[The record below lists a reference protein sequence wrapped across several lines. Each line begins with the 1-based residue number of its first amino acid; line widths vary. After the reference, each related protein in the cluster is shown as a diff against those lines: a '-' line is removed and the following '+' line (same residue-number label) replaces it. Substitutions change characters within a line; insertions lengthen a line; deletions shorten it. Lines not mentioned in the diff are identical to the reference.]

1 MTNLIFELQ
10 QSEADMNEEKIKAT
24 AIMKSERAVALFE
37 EILNHLRE
45 GGVHFEHNGR
55 SMEMITGEAVEMEI
69 KAKHKDGKHKL
80 EFEFVWKDELN
91 SREIS
96 EGGLSG
102 LKVSSK
108 NTRSSRGEMSH
119 EHAHRQ
125 MEDMHVSNENLGE
138 QMPVEAA
145 VF

>member
-1 MTNLIFELQ
+1 
-10 QSEADMNEEKIKAT
+10 MNEEKIKAT

-37 EILNHLRE
+37 EILNHLKQ
-45 GGVHFEHNGR
+45 GGIHFEHNGR
-55 SMEMITGEAVEMEI
+55 SMEMTTGEAVEMEI

-80 EFEFVWKDELN
+80 EFELVWKDNLN
-91 SREIS
+91 SGEIS
-96 EGGLSG
+96 EGDLSG

-108 NTRSSRGEMSH
+108 KTGSPSTEMSH

-125 MEDMHVSNENLGE
+125 VPDNRASSENLQE

>member
-1 MTNLIFELQ
+1 M
-10 QSEADMNEEKIKAT
+10 SEERIKAT

-80 EFEFVWKDELN
+80 EFELVWKDELN
-91 SREIS
+91 SGEIS
-96 EGGLSG
+96 EGDLSG

-108 NTRSSRGEMSH
+108 NTGSSRTEMSH

-125 MEDMHVSNENLGE
+125 MPDNLASDEDLQE

>member
-1 MTNLIFELQ
+1 
-10 QSEADMNEEKIKAT
+10 
-24 AIMKSERAVALFE
+24 
-37 EILNHLRE
+37 
-45 GGVHFEHNGR
+45 
-55 SMEMITGEAVEMEI
+55 MEMITGEAVEMEI

-80 EFEFVWKDELN
+80 EFELVWKDELN
-91 SREIS
+91 SGEIS
-96 EGGLSG
+96 EGDLSG

-108 NTRSSRGEMSH
+108 DTGSSRSEMSH

-125 MEDMHVSNENLGE
+125 LPDSRASSEDLQE

>member
-1 MTNLIFELQ
+1 M
-10 QSEADMNEEKIKAT
+10 SEEKIKAT
-24 AIMKSERAVALFE
+24 AIMKSERAVALVE
-37 EILNHLRE
+37 EILNHLKE
-45 GGVHFEHNGR
+45 GELHFEHDGR

-69 KAKHKDGKHKL
+69 KAKHKDGKRKL
-80 EFEFVWKDELN
+80 EFELVWKDELN
-91 SREIS
+91 SGEIS
-96 EGGLSG
+96 EGDLSG

-108 NTRSSRGEMSH
+108 DTGSSRSEMSH

-125 MEDMHVSNENLGE
+125 MSDKRASDENFQE

>member
-1 MTNLIFELQ
+1 M
-10 QSEADMNEEKIKAT
+10 SEGKIKAT
-24 AIMKSERAVALFE
+24 TIMKSERAVALFQ

-45 GGVHFEHNGR
+45 GGVHFEQNGR

-80 EFEFVWKDELN
+80 EFELVWKDELN
-91 SREIS
+91 SGEIS
-96 EGGLSG
+96 EGDLSG

-108 NTRSSRGEMSH
+108 NTRSSRTEMSH

-125 MEDMHVSNENLGE
+125 MANKHVSNEDLQE

>member
-1 MTNLIFELQ
+1 
-10 QSEADMNEEKIKAT
+10 MNEERIKAT

-37 EILNHLRE
+37 EILNHLKQ
-45 GGVHFEHNGR
+45 GGIHFEHKGR

-80 EFEFVWKDELN
+80 EFELVWKDEFN
-91 SREIS
+91 SGEIS
-96 EGGLSG
+96 EGDLSG

-108 NTRSSRGEMSH
+108 KTESPSTEMSH

-125 MEDMHVSNENLGE
+125 MPDNRASSENLQE